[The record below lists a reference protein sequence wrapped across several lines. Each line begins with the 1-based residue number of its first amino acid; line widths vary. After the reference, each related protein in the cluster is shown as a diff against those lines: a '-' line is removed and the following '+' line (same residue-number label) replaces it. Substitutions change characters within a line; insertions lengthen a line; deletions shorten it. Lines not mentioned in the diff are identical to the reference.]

1 MKEQKLI
8 EMNNKVETLGQLVTM
23 LLNEVNNLKILSF
36 GNNNTMKLMP
46 GYEEAIEQLKEK
58 SKADTENVE

>member
-8 EMNNKVETLGQLVTM
+8 EMSNKVETLGQLVRM

-58 SKADTENVE
+58 SKAETENVE

>member
-8 EMNNKVETLGQLVTM
+8 EMSNKVETLAQLVTM

-58 SKADTENVE
+58 SKVETENVE

>member
-8 EMNNKVETLGQLVTM
+8 EMSNKVETLGQLVTM

-46 GYEEAIEQLKEK
+46 GYEEAIATAEK
-58 SKADTENVE
+58 HGLTI

>member
-8 EMNNKVETLGQLVTM
+8 EMSNKVETLAQLVTM

>member
-8 EMNNKVETLGQLVTM
+8 EMRNKVETLGQLVTM

-46 GYEEAIEQLKEK
+46 GYEEAIEKLKEK
-58 SKADTENVE
+58 SKAKTENVE

>member
-8 EMNNKVETLGQLVTM
+8 EMSNKVETLGQLVTM

-58 SKADTENVE
+58 SKAETENVE

>member
-8 EMNNKVETLGQLVTM
+8 EMSNKVETLAQLVTM

-58 SKADTENVE
+58 SKAETENVE

>member
-1 MKEQKLI
+1 MKEQKIL
-8 EMNNKVETLGQLVTM
+8 ELKNKVETLGQLMTM

-36 GNNNTMKLMP
+36 GNNNTIKLMP

-58 SKADTENVE
+58 AKAETENVE

>member
-8 EMNNKVETLGQLVTM
+8 EMSNKVETLGQLVTM

-36 GNNNTMKLMP
+36 GNNKHDEVNARL
-46 GYEEAIEQLKEK
+46 
-58 SKADTENVE
+58 

>member
-8 EMNNKVETLGQLVTM
+8 EMSNKVETLAQLVTM

-46 GYEEAIEQLKEK
+46 GYEEAIKQLKEK
-58 SKADTENVE
+58 SKAETENVE

>member
-8 EMNNKVETLGQLVTM
+8 EMSNKVETLGQLVTM

-58 SKADTENVE
+58 SKAKTENVE